1 MGVVSKSQRSC
12 FGREVLSAL
21 LNFQFKFF
29 SFLAFLPPARAL
41 LHVLYYPPHTLTCLP
56 LTHLLFYLL
65 LVYLLFLLLFFLLL
79 WCVPPL
85 LPLCM
90 KDGHTALMEASLKGR
105 TATVQLLLE
114 AGADTEAKNKVRET

>member
-1 MGVVSKSQRSC
+1 MFRPCSVVSSLEFPIQVFAL
-12 FGREVLSAL
+12 FG
-21 LNFQFKFF
+21 FF
-29 SFLAFLPPARAL
+29 SSARAL

-105 TATVQLLLE
+105 TATVQLLLG
-114 AGADTEAKNKVRET
+114 AGADKDAKSKVKET